1 MPPIRFQRTAHS
13 RQRPRAW
20 SGIASRIVDA
30 LNVDRVTLLRNL
42 FLGAAALVM
51 VRLFLVQVVHHS
63 FYEALASGQHE
74 LVQQLQPSRGELYAK
89 DRFAA
94 DGLALV
100 ATNRTLQHVYANPKQ
115 ITDPSRTAEGIAPLL
130 GLDVDVVKE
139 RLSKPNDLYEPLKH
153 QVTDQEIDALKKEIE
168 EDALT
173 GIHWIPEET
182 RYYPEGPITSTI
194 TGFVGLVEDVR
205 TGQYG
210 LEGFFEDQLAG
221 SAGSLNTEL
230 DAFGRFIAVGEKSLV
245 EAQDGDMLILTIDK
259 NVQYKACMLLARAV
273 ETSQA
278 VQGSLIVL
286 DPESGAILAMCNA
299 PLYDPNAYADVE
311 DIGVFLNDAISDQY
325 EPGSVM
331 KPLTMAAAM
340 NEGKVTPY
348 STYEDMGVVEI
359 GGFKIR
365 NADEKAH
372 GVLDMTA
379 VLEQSLNTGA
389 IYAVQQVGNERWY
402 EYMQQ
407 FGFGRETGVALSGE
421 NPGNISSVGKL
432 RDIYS
437 ATSSYGQGIT
447 VTPIQLLQAFGA
459 LANDGVMM
467 KPYIVERVVKSNGYQ
482 EETKPVEV
490 GRPVSADTARTLA
503 AMLVRVV
510 DNGHSKRAAVE
521 GYFMGGKTGTAQIP
535 REDGVG
541 YDASRHKDTFVG
553 FGPVTDPQFVI
564 VIKIDEPK
572 NAAWSE
578 YSAAPVYG
586 ELAQYLVNYLQ
597 IPPDRIP

>member
-1 MPPIRFQRTAHS
+1 MDRLDS
-13 RQRPRAW
+13 
-20 SGIASRIVDA
+20 V
-30 LNVDRVTLLRNL
+30 LNVDRVVLLRNV
-42 FLGAAALVM
+42 FLVAAGLV
-51 VRLFLVQVVHHS
+51 VIRLFLVQVVQHS

-74 LVQQLQPSRGELYAK
+74 LVQQLLPSRGEMYAK
-89 DRFAA
+89 DRFAD

-100 ATNRTLQHVYANPKQ
+100 ATNRTLQQVYANPKQ
-115 ITDPSRTAEGIAPLL
+115 VTDPAATAEAIAPLL
-130 GLDVDVVKE
+130 GLDVEVVQE
-139 RLSKPNDLYEPLKH
+139 RLSKQGDLYEPLKR
-153 QVTDQEIDALKKEIE
+153 QVNDQEIESLEKAIA
-168 EDALT
+168 EDSLT
-173 GIHWIPEET
+173 GIHWVPEDS
-182 RYYPEGPITSTI
+182 RYYPEGSVTSTI
-194 TGFVGLVEDVR
+194 TGFVGLVDDVR
-205 TGQYG
+205 KGQYG
-210 LEGFFEDQLAG
+210 LEGYFEESLAG
-221 SAGSLNTEL
+221 HEGSLNTEL

-245 EAQDGDMLILTIDK
+245 EAQDGEMLILTIDK
-259 NVQYKACMLLARAV
+259 NIQYKACTLLAAAV

-286 DPESGAILAMCNA
+286 DPESGAVLAMCNA
-299 PLYDPNAYADVE
+299 PLYDPNAYSNVD

-331 KPLTMAAAM
+331 KPLTMAAAL

-348 STYEDMGVVEI
+348 STYEDTGVVEI

-372 GVLDMTA
+372 GVIDMAT

-389 IYAVQQVGNERWY
+389 IYAVQQVGNEKWY
-402 EYMQQ
+402 EYMRQ
-407 FGFGRETGVALSGE
+407 FGLGEETGITLSGE

-447 VTPIQLLQAFGA
+447 VTPIQLAQSFAA

-467 KPYIVERVVKSNGYQ
+467 KPYIVDRVVKSNGYQ
-482 EETKPVEV
+482 EQTAPVEV
-490 GRPVSADTARTLA
+490 SRPVSADTARTLA

-564 VIKIDEPK
+564 LIKIDEPK

-597 IPPDRIP
+597 IPPDRVP